1 MLKVLSHFLLDSGFE
16 VSIFILIYDKAGFLG
31 TRITLHKDPPTDF
44 FPKIGK
50 PHPAQPLK

>member
-44 FPKIGK
+44 FP
-50 PHPAQPLK
+50 